1 MFLDFRPARIT
12 ESQQL
17 RNLVESFTCR
27 VVDRAANGLIVAHA
41 ANEDRHCMAAAD
53 HESDVR
59 FNFDL
64 VKKWREQMTFEM
76 IDREIRFSE
85 SDRESLR
92 DRSANH

>member
-27 VVDRAANGLIVAHA
+27 VVDRAANDLIVAHA
-41 ANEDRHCMAAAD
+41 ANEDRHCMPAAD

-76 IDREIRFSE
+76 IDREVWLAQ
-85 SDRESLR
+85 SDRQTLR
-92 DRSANH
+92 DRRANH